1 MKLLR
6 MLLIL
11 IILPPLLSG
20 PQTGRPALA
29 PGSLYAAE
37 TETGAF
43 NTDSYQRVLR
53 IYVNEQGLVNYARLA
68 EDRELLDN
76 FVADIGALALDTY
89 KAWPEPERLAF
100 LINAYNAFTLRAV
113 IDNYPIRGRRLAA
126 LLYPTSSI
134 RQIGG
139 VWDALTFSLFEQ
151 PVTLEHLE
159 NEILR
164 VEFQEPRI
172 SMALAR
178 AALGGPLLRGE
189 PYRGADLDTQLE
201 DQTRRFLADPAKFKL
216 DRDGGKIYLSPI
228 FKWYGADFVQKY
240 AVESELE
247 GVTQVE
253 RAALN
258 FIGAYLGE
266 EDRKFIKAGP
276 YKVKYLGFD
285 WSLNEQAE

>member
-134 RQIGG
+134 RQIAG
-139 VWDALTFSLFEQ
+139 VRDGLTFSLLGQ
-151 PVTLEHLE
+151 MVTLEHLE
-159 NEILR
+159 NKILR
-164 VEFQEPRI
+164 GEFNEPRLNL
-172 SMALAR
+172 ALAR
-178 AALGGPLLRGE
+178 AALGGPVLRGE
-189 PYRGADLDTQLE
+189 PYSGTDLETKLE
-201 DQTRRFLADPAKFKL
+201 DQTRSFLADPSKFKL
-216 DRDGGKIYLSPI
+216 NK
-228 FKWYGADFVQKY
+228 
-240 AVESELE
+240 
-247 GVTQVE
+247 
-253 RAALN
+253 
-258 FIGAYLGE
+258 E
-266 EDRKFIKAGP
+266 EQP
-276 YKVKYLGFD
+276 H
-285 WSLNEQAE
+285 